1 MSFGFSISDFFAL
14 GGLALKLYDEFR
26 EAPGACRAFAN
37 ELLLFHQ
44 ILDKIGHLQEE
55 AQLLGAFEFL
65 GASDR
70 AALKT
75 CADSCKELIYVQIYG
90 AACVP
95 IVLQNPGTIP
105 RTSSESSNLIL
116 QRGPDGE
123 DRFLRA
129 WRQKWGERKFAARI
143 PQLQRAVTAHIQ
155 SLTAFYTLIIRY
167 VQFHPFGSDH

>member
-1 MSFGFSISDFFAL
+1 MNVSMSFGFSISDFFAL
-14 GGLALKLYDEFR
+14 GVLALKLYDEIR
-26 EAPGACRAFAN
+26 VAPGACRAFAN

-44 ILDKIGHLQEE
+44 ILDKIGCLREE
-55 AQLLGAFEFL
+55 TELL

-70 AALKT
+70 VALKT
-75 CADSCKELIYVQIYG
+75 CADSCKELVYVQIYG
-90 AACVP
+90 AACEP
-95 IVLQNPGTIP
+95 TVLLNPGTIP
-105 RTSSESSNLIL
+105 RTSSESSSLIL

-129 WRQKWGERKFAARI
+129 WRQRWGERKFAARI

>member
-1 MSFGFSISDFFAL
+1 MSFGFSISDFFTL
-14 GGLALKLYDEFR
+14 GGLALKLYNEFR
-26 EAPGACRAFAN
+26 VAPGACRAFAN

-44 ILDKIGHLQEE
+44 LLDKMGYLREE
-55 AQLLGAFEFL
+55 IELL

-90 AACVP
+90 AACGRT
-95 IVLQNPGTIP
+95 VLQIPGTMP
-105 RTSSESSNLIL
+105 RTSSESISLIL
-116 QRGPDGE
+116 RRGPDGE
-123 DRFLRA
+123 DRFFRA

-143 PQLQRAVTAHIQ
+143 PELQRAVTAHIQ

-167 VQFHPFGSDH
+167 VQFHTFGSDH